1 MEKEWE
7 STLDMKM
14 DIEESLSERLGC
26 LGRISHME
34 REKKRI
40 NDRVLLDG
48 KNDRI
53 DDTQMAN
60 S

>member
-1 MEKEWE
+1 MEKDCE

-14 DIEESLSERLGC
+14 DIEESLSERLVG
-26 LGRISHME
+26 LGRISHLE

-53 DDTQMAN
+53 DDMQMAN